1 MARLLK
7 VRPTKIELVRL
18 ERRLALSQRVHK
30 ILKDRLA
37 ILTTEFI
44 ESARRAITARE
55 RMAVSVR
62 RAMTAAGVAGG
73 FHGCLQFELALVDSK
88 GGATVMA
95 GTRNLAGTRVP
106 HLSLALPERRLP
118 PYDLVL
124 SSSMVD
130 DAADAGRDALPAIV
144 ALAELDRTLE
154 LLGMEIQRTKRISNA
169 LEYVVVPALE
179 RTIRALSMKFEE
191 RDREEKARLKHIKV
205 LRSQATGGAPP

>member
-1 MARLLK
+1 MARMLK

-18 ERRLALSQRVHK
+18 ERRLALSRRVHK

-37 ILTTEFI
+37 ILTTDFI
-44 ESARRAITARE
+44 ATARRAITARE
-55 RMAVSVR
+55 RMAGAVR
-62 RAMTAAGVAGG
+62 RATTAAGVAEG
-73 FHGCLQFELALVDSK
+73 FHGRLQLELALADSQ

-95 GTRNLAGTRVP
+95 RTRNLAGTRVP
-106 HLSLALPERRLP
+106 QLQLVLPERRLP

-130 DAADAGRDALPAIV
+130 DAADAGREALSAIIV
-144 ALAELDRTLE
+144 LAELDRTLE

-205 LRSQATGGAPP
+205 LRSHATAASY

>member
-1 MARLLK
+1 MARMLK

-18 ERRLALSQRVHK
+18 ERRLALSRRVHK

-44 ESARRAITARE
+44 ATARRAITARE
-55 RMAVSVR
+55 RMAGAVR
-62 RAMTAAGVAGG
+62 RATTAAGVAEG
-73 FHGCLQFELALVDSK
+73 FHGRLQLELALADSQ

-106 HLSLALPERRLP
+106 QLQLVLPERRLP

-130 DAADAGRDALPAIV
+130 DAADAGREALAAIIV
-144 ALAELDRTLE
+144 LAELDRTLE

-205 LRSQATGGAPP
+205 LRSHLTAASY

>member
-1 MARLLK
+1 MARMLK
-7 VRPTKIELVRL
+7 VRPTKIELVKL
-18 ERRLALSQRVHK
+18 QRRLALSRRVHK

-44 ESARRAITARE
+44 ATARRAITARE
-55 RMAVSVR
+55 RMAGAVR
-62 RAMTAAGVAGG
+62 RATTAAGVAEG
-73 FHGCLQFELALVDSK
+73 FHGRLQLELALADSQ
-88 GGATVMA
+88 GGATVTA

-106 HLSLALPERRLP
+106 QLQLVLPERRLP

-130 DAADAGRDALPAIV
+130 DAADAGREALAAIIV
-144 ALAELDRTLE
+144 LAELDRTLE

-205 LRSQATGGAPP
+205 LRSHATAASY

>member
-1 MARLLK
+1 MARMLK
-7 VRPTKIELVRL
+7 VRPTKIELVKL
-18 ERRLALSQRVHK
+18 QRRLALSQRVHK

-44 ESARRAITARE
+44 ASARRAITARE
-55 RMAVSVR
+55 RMAGSVR
-62 RAMTAAGVAGG
+62 RAMTAAGVAEG
-73 FHGCLQFELALVDSK
+73 FHGRLQLEPALADSQ
-88 GGATVMA
+88 GGATVKS

-106 HLSLALPERRLP
+106 QLRLLLPERRLP

-130 DAADAGRDALPAIV
+130 DAADAGREALSAIIV
-144 ALAELDRTLE
+144 LAELDRTLE

-205 LRSQATGGAPP
+205 LRSPATAAPS